1 MKISSVNQPGKTGAH
16 SQKDNYRPPSGFP
29 SKYFIGGICGFT
41 NEERGS
47 RTFKSRQEPISTGA
61 ILDYRTEKFNQDKKY
76 AKGRAL
82 KLARDYEIYA
92 STLSGDTPTKAASA
106 PFPYLVES
114 ALFYKAAGNEL
125 KFLRICAK
133 LHEAEVQLRNLSL
146 PLGFEKYSK
155 LVKPNITQV
164 NWNGRAH
171 SDSILKFPSGALIAQ

>member
-1 MKISSVNQPGKTGAH
+1 MKTSSVNQPGKSGAH
-16 SQKDNYRPPSGFP
+16 SHTDNYRPPSGFP

-41 NEERGS
+41 NKERGS
-47 RTFKSRQEPISTGA
+47 REFNPKQEPISAGA
-61 ILDYRTEKFNQDKKY
+61 ILDYQTEKFNPEATY
-76 AKGRAL
+76 SKGRSL

-125 KFLRICAK
+125 KFLRICAQ
-133 LHEAEVQLRNLSL
+133 LQEAAAVLKNLST

-155 LVKPNITQV
+155 LIKPNIIPS
-164 NWNGRAH
+164 NGNGRALAA
-171 SDSILKFPSGALIAQ
+171 STLKFPSDALTAQ